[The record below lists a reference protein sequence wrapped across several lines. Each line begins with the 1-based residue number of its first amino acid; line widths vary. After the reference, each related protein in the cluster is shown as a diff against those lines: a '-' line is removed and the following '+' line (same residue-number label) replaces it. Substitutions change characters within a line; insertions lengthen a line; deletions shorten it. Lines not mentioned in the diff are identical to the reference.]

1 LNDPQW
7 TACVQVRQKVEHKR
21 TFLYLEQ
28 LILKHG
34 MEENTIGIKSQPD
47 GLDFY
52 YGSRSH
58 GLRMVDF
65 LQQVVPVRA
74 RHDKQLVSHDANN
87 NSYNYQYT
95 FMMEIVPLCK
105 EDIVCLPHKVSL
117 SYGGIGPIM
126 LCTRVGNA
134 MQFTDVS
141 NLRQI
146 WIDAAAYY
154 RQPYRAIGS
163 AKMFVE
169 YVVLDVEIQ
178 RDKLSVGRYCL
189 ADAQVARVS
198 DFGKNDLILHAK
210 THLGHHL
217 QPGDTALGY
226 DLASLQ
232 IVDPELEKYRRNRV
246 QLPDVLLVKK
256 SYQEKRRRRRAKGKG
271 IGARIWRLRRMDIAE
286 DDGAFYLT
294 LVPIRPRSRC
304 ERRSLRTL
312 PGASLRPGSLAFNP
326 RSRRLSTPLLTPFNS
341 TPPSPCM
348 ERPRREYERG
358 E

>member
-1 LNDPQW
+1 M
-7 TACVQVRQKVEHKR
+7 QVRQKVEHKR

-178 RDKLSVGRYCL
+178 RDVSVGRYCL
-189 ADAQVARVS
+189 ADVQVARVS

-232 IVDPELEKYRRNRV
+232 IVDPELEKYRRGV

-256 SYQEKRRRRRAKGKG
+256 SYQEKRRRRRAKGA
-271 IGARIWRLRRMDIAE
+271 GARNWRLRRMDIAE
-286 DDGAFYLT
+286 DGAFYRT
-294 LVPIRPRSRC
+294 LVPIRPRWRC
-304 ERRSLRTL
+304 ERRSLRTFT
-312 PGASLRPGSLAFNP
+312 GASLRPPLAFNP
-326 RSRRLSTPLLTPFNS
+326 RPRRLSTS
-341 TPPSPCM
+341 TDAFELHPDFALYGTTL
-348 ERPRREYERG
+348 RRRRRRERG